1 MQSAGV
7 RPVDDDKMHHTCQAV
22 AEVMKDEHPD
32 LLGLVILTVDGDGQ
46 SSLFTR
52 GLDGQEIVP
61 FLATALARFI
71 EVNGLEDSEDL
82 EHGVH

>member
-1 MQSAGV
+1 
-7 RPVDDDKMHHTCQAV
+7 MHHTCQAV

-32 LLGLVILTVDGDGQ
+32 LQGVVILTVDGDGC

-61 FLATALARFI
+61 FLATALARYI
-71 EVNGLEDSEDL
+71 ELHGLEDSEDL
-82 EHGVH
+82 EHGIH

>member
-7 RPVDDDKMHHTCQAV
+7 RPVDYDKMHHTCQAV
-22 AEVMKDEHPD
+22 AEVMKDEHPETQEI
-32 LLGLVILTVDGDGQ
+32 VILTVDGDGC

-52 GLDGQEIVP
+52 GLEHYEIVP
-61 FLATALARFI
+61 FLAEALARFI
-71 EVNGLEDSEDL
+71 EANGLEDSEDL